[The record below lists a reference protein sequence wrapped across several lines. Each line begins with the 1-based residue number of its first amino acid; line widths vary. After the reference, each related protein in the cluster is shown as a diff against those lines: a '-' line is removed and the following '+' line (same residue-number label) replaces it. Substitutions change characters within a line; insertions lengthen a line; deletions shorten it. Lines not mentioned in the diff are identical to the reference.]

1 MTLHLE
7 GGLARGT
14 LAIDMDLA
22 VGRETVALVGPNGA
36 GKSTTL
42 KLIAGL
48 LRLDRGSLRCD
59 DDVWDDGAGRFTV
72 SEDRRVAWLPQDP
85 LLFPHLDVLSNVA
98 FGPRSRG
105 ASRTDASQ
113 LAAAMLERL
122 DLGRFAAR
130 KPETLSGG
138 EARKV
143 AIARAL
149 VTRPRVLLLDEP
161 FAGIDV
167 SAAVDLRKELAS
179 CFSDF
184 DGPVILVTHAAVDA
198 FMLADRIA
206 VVECGRRVQIGT
218 AEALGAAPATRYVAD
233 LVGLNFLRGRVH
245 DGLLTLDDGG
255 TLVVAHPVEGPVTAT
270 IHPRAVSLHLSRP
283 DGSPRNVWSTT
294 VTSVEPSP
302 GSARVRVEGPIPLVA
317 EITHAT
323 VRTLSLRPGSAVF
336 VAVKATEITLTPV

>member
-1 MTLHLE
+1 MLRLV
-7 GGLARGT
+7 GGLSRGS
-14 LAIDMDLA
+14 LAVDMELD
-22 VGRETVALVGPNGA
+22 VGRETVAVVGPNGA

-48 LRLDRGSLRCD
+48 LKLDRGSLRYD
-59 DDVWDDGAGRFTV
+59 DDVWDDGADRFTA
-72 SEDRRVAWLPQDP
+72 SEDRRVAWLPQEP

-105 ASRTDASQ
+105 ASRTDASH

-130 KPETLSGG
+130 KPGTLSGG

-167 SAAVDLRKELAS
+167 SAAADLRKELAS
-179 CFSDF
+179 CFAAF
-184 DGPVILVTHAAVDA
+184 DGPAILVTHAAVDA

-206 VVECGRRVQIGT
+206 VIEGGRRVQIGT
-218 AEALGAAPATRYVAD
+218 AQALGAAPATRYVAD
-233 LVGLNFLRGRVH
+233 LVGLNFLRGVAN
-245 DGLLTLDDGG
+245 DGVLSLDGGG
-255 TLVVAHPVEGPVTAT
+255 TLVVAHPMEGPVTAT
-270 IHPRAVSLHLSRP
+270 VHPRAVSLHRTRP
-283 DGSPRNVWSTT
+283 DGSPRNVWSAT
-294 VTSVEPSP
+294 VASVEPSP
-302 GSARVRVEGPIPLVA
+302 GSARVRVAGPIPLVA
-317 EITHAT
+317 EITDAS
-323 VRTLSLRPGSAVF
+323 VRTLGLRAGVEVF
-336 VAVKATEITLTPV
+336 VAVKATEITLTSV